1 MGLISRLQA
10 GMPISHK
17 IDKERRRVFFRIWG
31 EFSSADIIDAITQAL
46 TDPDFR
52 PGYNVLSDHTGVTR
66 VIQRDQI
73 EATTNVL
80 NKFQTAL
87 SGARWAMVVGES
99 DYHWGMLRML
109 SGLSSGVPVEAQT
122 FREEAAAVRWLE
134 EAI

>member
-1 MGLISRLQA
+1 MGLNPLRQA
-10 GMPISHK
+10 GMPISHR
-17 IDKERRRVFFRIWG
+17 IDRERRYVFFRIWG
-31 EFSSADIIDAITQAL
+31 EFSTAEIIAAITQAL
-46 TDPDFR
+46 TDPDFK

-73 EATTNVL
+73 EVTTSVL
-80 NKFQTAL
+80 NKFRTAL
-87 SGARWAMVVGES
+87 AGARWAMVVGDS

-134 EAI
+134 EVV